1 MPQYLVHLVKYHP
14 LLSMGHNLF
23 FITSVV
29 SLEILIAQTS
39 YCSYARSYQGQP
51 LVKSSSFKSSLSII
65 TVPALPSAISAGHT
79 GYLSN
84 SSSVQHSYKYN
95 TLWYRIPM
103 PKSEATF
110 TSSLLL
116 VNPCNSKEKAVLS

>member
-14 LLSMGHNLF
+14 LLSMGHKPF
-23 FITSVV
+23 FHKISCV
-29 SLEILIAQTS
+29 SGNFNCANIILVLYKVI
-39 YCSYARSYQGQP
+39 P

-84 SSSVQHSYKYN
+84 SSSAQHSYKYN

-110 TSSLLL
+110 TSFLLL